1 MTASVHDKAEDSNF
15 VVAAFVERDRKLRLV
30 VMTAGAVAVA
40 FVIALTVASVQAG
53 LAASRERAMAEQT
66 AARLDSMTGVFTQ
79 VEWSYQ
85 RALAADEKTLGPNHP
100 DVARDLNSLA
110 ALYAAAGRY
119 LEAEPLM
126 RRALAIDG
134 QHFSQSS
141 MKVASDLFGLAEVY
155 TKLGRSADAE
165 PLYKRAKEIYAN
177 LGSKYPGD

>member
-1 MTASVHDKAEDSNF
+1 MTTSVHDRVEDSNF
-15 VVAAFVERDRKLRLV
+15 VIAAFIERDRKLRLV

-40 FVIALTVASVQAG
+40 FVIALAIASAQAG
-53 LAASRERAMAEQT
+53 LAASREKALADLAT
-66 AARLDSMTGVFTQ
+66 ARLDSMTGVFTQ
-79 VEWSYQ
+79 VEWSCQ
-85 RALAADEKTLGPNHP
+85 RALVADEKTLGPKHP

-126 RRALAIDG
+126 LRALAIDG
-134 QHFSQSS
+134 QHFGQSNL
-141 MKVASDLFGLAEVY
+141 KVAGDLFGLAEVY

-165 PLYKRAKEIYAN
+165 PLYKHAKEIYAN